1 MPYFYLYDS
10 YLQDRNYATTL
21 IKFETTL
28 TDLGIQGKVG
38 RLTLLKSVKDL
49 VESAIR
55 DGADTIVAVGNDIT
69 LSQVAQTVIKHPK
82 VTVGFI
88 PLGSQHQII
97 SSILGIP
104 LGILAC
110 HVLSSRIIEELSVG
124 KVNNQYF
131 LQSIILKGTPTLECE
146 RSFEVTLE
154 YPHVVRICNLDRSD
168 NLTAAVLPRRGE
180 LIALLTPSPAR
191 GFRLFKHLPTKASAL
206 PIHELRVD
214 SSTEELPLVVDN
226 YRTLKTP
233 VTITTASQRLRMIV
247 GKKRLL

>member
-82 VTVGFI
+82 VTFGFI

-168 NLTAAVLPRRGE
+168 NLTDAVLPRRGE

>member
-10 YLQDRNYATTL
+10 YLQDRSYATTL

-88 PLGSQHQII
+88 PLGSPHQII

-131 LQSIILKGTPTLECE
+131 LQSVILKGMPTLECE
-146 RSFEVTLE
+146 RSFEVMLE
-154 YPHVVRICNLDRSD
+154 YPHLVRICNLDRSD
-168 NLTAAVLPRRGE
+168 GAMAPAPRRGE
-180 LIALLTPSPAR
+180 LIASLTPTPAR
-191 GFRLFKHLPTKASAL
+191 GFRLFKHLPTKSSTL

>member
-10 YLQDRNYATTL
+10 YLQDRSYATTL

-55 DGADTIVAVGNDIT
+55 DGADTVVAVGNDIT

>member
-10 YLQDRNYATTL
+10 YLQDRSYATTL

-168 NLTAAVLPRRGE
+168 NLTAAAPPRRGE
-180 LIALLTPSPAR
+180 LLALLTPSPAR